1 MKKIVGL
8 EEKVKSFDEKDALL
22 QPFKEFFQAAV
33 KFSVKK
39 SGEEAVDLFE
49 IALKLKSANDSVDL
63 EDAQFKLLKACCN
76 DNPVGWPSV
85 IHGQLYKKLKE
96 SDK

>member
-8 EEKVKSFDEKDALL
+8 EEKVKSFDEKDSVL

-49 IALKLKSANDSVDL
+49 INLKLKQAKGEVEL
-63 EDAQFKLLKACCN
+63 EDAQFKLLKTCCN
-76 DNPVGWPSV
+76 ENPIGWPSV
-85 IHGQLYKKLKE
+85 IHGQLYKKLQE
-96 SDK
+96 SEK

>member
-8 EEKVKSFDEKDALL
+8 EEKVKSFDEKDTLL

-49 IALKLKSANDSVDL
+49 ILLKLKSANGEVDL

-85 IHGQLYKKLKE
+85 VHGQLFKKLQE
-96 SDK
+96 SEK

>member
-8 EEKVKSFDEKDALL
+8 EEKVKSFDEKDTLL
-22 QPFKEFFQAAV
+22 QSYKEFFQAAV

-49 IALKLKSANDSVDL
+49 VNLKLKAANGEVDL
-63 EDAQFKLLKACCN
+63 EDAQFRLLKTCCN
-76 DNPVGWPSV
+76 ENPVGWPSV
-85 IHGQLYKKLKE
+85 IHGQLYKKLQEAEK
-96 SDK
+96 

>member
-8 EEKVKSFDEKDALL
+8 EEKVKSFDEKDSVL

-49 IALKLKSANDSVDL
+49 INLKLKAAKDEVEL
-63 EDAQFKLLKACCN
+63 EDAQFKILKTCCN
-76 DNPVGWPSV
+76 ENPVGWPSV
-85 IHGQLYKKLKE
+85 IHGQLYKKLQE
-96 SDK
+96 SEK